1 MNKTILVLNEMP
13 SSCVE
18 CPCRTKNLKDEYVC
32 NCLYEDNKLNLY
44 HMMHKRPQWCP
55 LKELPEKQVRDY
67 PEYDRY
73 VTGWDDG
80 WDACLDEILGE

>member
-1 MNKTILVLNEMP
+1 MSKGILLLEWMPSYCSDCIFCYERHQDGSWCELLNER
-13 SSCVE
+13 VF
-18 CPCRTKNLKDEYVC
+18 NQWG
-32 NCLYEDNKLNLY
+32 KLD
-44 HMMHKRPQWCP
+44 MCP

-80 WDACLDEILGE
+80 WDACLDEILGEEDYAN